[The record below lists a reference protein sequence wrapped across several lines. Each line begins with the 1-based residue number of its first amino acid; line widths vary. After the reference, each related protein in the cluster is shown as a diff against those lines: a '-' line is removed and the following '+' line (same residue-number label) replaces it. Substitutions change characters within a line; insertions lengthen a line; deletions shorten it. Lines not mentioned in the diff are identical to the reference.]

1 MQVTATTTVKQS
13 PAEVWSALANHEGMS
28 AWAPGL
34 QATLDKVGAAER
46 NGVGAVRRIS
56 VPGPAPAIVEE
67 IVAFEPDAKLGY
79 KALSGVP
86 FKEYAGEVALRPAGS
101 GTEIRWTL
109 RITERV
115 PVVEKAAAAVVARTL
130 LSALVRQV
138 KKAG

>member
-13 PAEVWSALANHEGMS
+13 TAEVWSALANHEGMS

-34 QATLDKVGAAER
+34 QATLDK
-46 NGVGAVRRIS
+46 VGAVRRIS